1 MSVKHGAVTDG
12 GLGITGALI
21 HEKRTVVEDV
31 NFESMDSSGQFGS
44 GQGKSLR
51 KKTTISV
58 SGELL
63 DTAALPTVGSGEG
76 ISAATIHIDRVEDR
90 DQNEGAS
97 EFSAEGHFNEAGAGI
112 FA

>member
-1 MSVKHGAVTDG
+1 MSIKHGAVTDG

-31 NFESMDSSGQFGS
+31 NFESMDSSGLFGA

-51 KKTTISV
+51 KKTTVSV

-63 DTAALPTVGSGEG
+63 ETATLPVVGSGAG

-97 EFSAEGHFNEAGAGI
+97 EFTVEGHFNEPGAGV
-112 FA
+112 FG